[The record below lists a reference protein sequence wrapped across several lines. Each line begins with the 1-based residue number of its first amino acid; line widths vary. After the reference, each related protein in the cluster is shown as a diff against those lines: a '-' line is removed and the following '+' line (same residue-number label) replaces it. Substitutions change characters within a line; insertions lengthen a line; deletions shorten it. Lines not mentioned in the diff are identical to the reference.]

1 MTVASSNRAF
11 APAKLVVGTGVFH
24 PPARIQTSMLAPRE
38 RKLLDVLC
46 QWLPD
51 WVTPDLL
58 TALGVVGAVVAA
70 AGYAASNVNS
80 GFLFLASFGLILNWF
95 GDSLDGSLARFRQT
109 ERHRYGFFLDHSMDA
124 FSNLVIT
131 VGLGLSPYVG
141 MGVALFTLVGYLML
155 GVFVILSNHVS
166 GAFRLS
172 FLGFGPTELRLLL
185 VFLNLMMF
193 VLGPIRLHVLGWVFS
208 LHSVSVGALG
218 VVLVSLFLVNVYLTA
233 TELSRQG

>member
-1 MTVASSNRAF
+1 MTVASSSRAF
-11 APAKLVVGTGVFH
+11 APAKLVVGAAAFH

-38 RKLLDVLC
+38 RRLLDVLC
-46 QWLPD
+46 HRLPD

-58 TALGVVGAVVAA
+58 TAIGVFGAVVAA
-70 AGYAASNVNS
+70 AGYAASNLNP
-80 GFLFLASFGLILNWF
+80 GFLFLASFGLIVNWF
-95 GDSLDGSLARFRQT
+95 GDSLDGSLARYRQT

-124 FSNLVIT
+124 FSNLIIT

-141 MGVALFTLVGYLML
+141 MDVALFTLVGYLML

-185 VFLNLMMF
+185 VFFNLMMF
-193 VLGPIRLHVLGWVFS
+193 LLGPISLHVLGRVIS

-218 VVLVSLFLVNVYLTA
+218 VVLVSLFLVNVYSTA
-233 TELSRQG
+233 TELARQG